1 MTRLETDRLVLRE
14 FVAEDEAAVHEYA
27 SDPDVTR
34 LISWGPNT
42 IEQTRE
48 FLVQVTRPHD
58 GFGFAI
64 TLRSTGQLVG
74 SIGIGIC
81 SHEHQRG
88 ELGYVIH
95 RAHWSQGYGTEATR
109 RLVRFG
115 FDELDV
121 QRIEATCH
129 PDNRAS
135 ARVLEKSGFRYEGR
149 MRDHLLVRGCWRDSL
164 LYAVVRDR

>member
-1 MTRLETDRLVLRE
+1 VLRE

-27 SDPDVTR
+27 SDPEVTR
-34 LISWGPNT
+34 LVGWGPNT

-48 FLVQVTRPHD
+48 FLAQITEPHD

-81 SHEHQRG
+81 SQEHRRG

-95 RAHWSQGYGTEATR
+95 RAHWSQGYATEATLR
-109 RLVRFG
+109 VVRFG
-115 FDELDV
+115 FDELDLH
-121 QRIEATCH
+121 RIEATCH
-129 PDNRAS
+129 PDNGAS
-135 ARVLEKSGFRYEGR
+135 ARVLERPAP
-149 MRDHLLVRGCWRDSL
+149 VRGPAARHMRLRGQWRDSL
-164 LYAVVRDR
+164 LCAVVRGR